1 MPVCLSVRPSVC
13 ETPVWYQNEQSFYI
27 DGQCEDSRFYQFQYH
42 RTIRKLSPRAMALNV
57 TVWGENPI
65 LEPNT
70 EFELAIS
77 DLSATDTQN
86 AF

>member
-1 MPVCLSVRPSVC
+1 
-13 ETPVWYQNEQSFYI
+13 
-27 DGQCEDSRFYQFQYH
+27 
-42 RTIRKLSPRAMALNV
+42 MALNV